1 MKQDSHDL
9 DFSNPYSA
17 IDTFNAENK
26 LVVPDKIVQLMKY
39 CIEKIDD
46 KNFINMIA
54 SPYVELV
61 IGVVEKI
68 SHNGYGVSPLYA
80 FRNRYYQPEYKL
92 NRRLT
97 ANDVP
102 YERLQFNKLIEFK
115 IGTWT
120 FYDFLDIAFRKL
132 RIIYKFQDDHDLV
145 YKSTLWESVKISFQT
160 VEYTKT
166 IPYDPLPSDY
176 IRIIK
181 EYTPEHTLL
190 ILIITYILA
199 TEISTQLKFIEYKR
213 DRIYSNCTD
222 DGITPEDNIGIAEI
236 KKIAYTLRYDELKD
250 LIKWLDD
257 FTNDR
262 INKMDNIC

>member
-1 MKQDSHDL
+1 MNCMKEVAKLL
-9 DFSNPYSA
+9 D
-17 IDTFNAENK
+17 
-26 LVVPDKIVQLMKY
+26 
-39 CIEKIDD
+39 
-46 KNFINMIA
+46 
-54 SPYVELV
+54 VEL
-61 IGVVEKI
+61 GEK
-68 SHNGYGVSPLYA
+68 
-80 FRNRYYQPEYKL
+80 
-92 NRRLT
+92 
-97 ANDVP
+97 
-102 YERLQFNKLIEFK
+102 FK
-115 IGTWT
+115 INCDG
-120 FYDFLDIAFRKL
+120 DISSDEYYIDETSIHEVCDESVNDYCCPLLIALLNGSDTVVKLPKAILSDAEKKYLSAVIKPFRDRV

-176 IRIIK
+176 IRVIN
-181 EYTPEHTLL
+181 EYTLEHTLL